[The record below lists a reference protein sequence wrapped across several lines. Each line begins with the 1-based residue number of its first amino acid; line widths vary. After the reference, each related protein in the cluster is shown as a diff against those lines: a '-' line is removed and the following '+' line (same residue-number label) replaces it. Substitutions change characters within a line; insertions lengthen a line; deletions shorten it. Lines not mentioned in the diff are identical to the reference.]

1 MDKFAGMTI
10 TEFDDALASNAPAP
24 GGGGAAALAGALAA
38 AHGSMVC
45 NLTAGKK
52 SYAQYEEDNQK
63 ALQHLEAARKH
74 LLTLIDEDA
83 RAFAPLQKY
92 LSMPKDSPERRE
104 HMDAALRVACY
115 VPTDVL
121 YTCEDVAGLLAP
133 LSEHGLRGAV
143 SDVGVGLE
151 LCRAAMRA
159 ARMNIL
165 INASIMPD
173 EVFAM
178 TLRRECELVLGRCEP
193 VIDAALERVEA
204 RLGLAK

>member
-38 AHGSMVC
+38 ALGSMVC

-92 LSMPKDSPERRE
+92 LSLPKDDPERKA

-133 LSEHGLRGAV
+133 LAEHGLRGAV
-143 SDVGVGLE
+143 SDIGVGLE

>member
-1 MDKFAGMTI
+1 MEKFADMSLDAFTA
-10 TEFDDALASNAPAP
+10 ALASKEAVP
-24 GGGGAAALAGALAA
+24 GGGGAAGLAGALAA
-38 AHGSMVC
+38 ALGAMVC
-45 NLTAGKK
+45 NLTSGKK
-52 SYAQYEEDNQK
+52 KYAEYEADIAA
-63 ALQHLEAARKH
+63 ALEKLELTRKYM
-74 LLTLIDEDA
+74 LRLVDEDA
-83 RAFAPLQKY
+83 KAFQPLQKY
-92 LSMPKDSPERRE
+92 LSLPKDDPERKA

>member
-38 AHGSMVC
+38 ALGSMVC

-92 LSMPKDSPERRE
+92 LSLPKDDPERKA

-204 RLGLAK
+204 RLCLAK